1 MKMSRWHLNIS
12 LFLVMVVVFQVF
24 GGTGLAAEP
33 QDATEATRAANA
45 AVLQQLPFG
54 DKQDFEFAQRG
65 FIARPKSLIIT
76 GDKGKV
82 VWDMESYKFIDMDKP
97 APATVNPSLWRN
109 AQLNS
114 IAGLFKVSDRIYQ
127 VRGYDLSNITFIQGD
142 TGWIVF
148 DPLISMETARAAY
161 DLVTENLGKRPVLG
175 VVYSHSHVDHF
186 GGVRGVVSEADVKSG
201 KVRIFA
207 PEGFMEHAI
216 SENVTAGNAM
226 SRRSIYMY
234 GALLARGEKGGV
246 NAGLGQTTSQGTVT
260 LLAPTDIIAKTGQEV
275 KLDGVTMV
283 FQMTP
288 GTEAP
293 AEMNTWFPQFKAL
306 WMAENCTATL
316 HNLYTLRGAEVRDGK
331 KWANYLDEAIDLYG
345 KDAQLVFQAH
355 HWPRWGNDYVVNY
368 MKKTRDAYKYIHDQT
383 VRLMNHGYTST
394 EIAEMLEFPAELNQ
408 LWYLRGYYGT
418 IKHDSKAV
426 YQKYLGWYDANPA
439 NLDPLPPEPAAKKFV
454 EYMGGSAAVIEKARE
469 DFADGNY
476 RWVAQVMNQVV
487 FAEPENKE
495 ARELEANALEQ
506 LGYQAE
512 SGPWRSVY
520 LQGAYELRNGLPA
533 SSGASTASSDIL
545 RAMSPEMLFDYLSV
559 RLNGPKAS
567 GKRIALNFYFPDLK
581 NQYVLTL
588 ENGVLNYAANRQNP
602 AADATITTSKE
613 TLDAILAKQVSINQK
628 MASGEFKVEGN
639 RAALPELFSLLDAF
653 PFWFNIVTP

>member
-1 MKMSRWHLNIS
+1 MTSRKVLR
-12 LFLVMVVVFQVF
+12 FLVMLTLVFVLTSSA
-24 GGTGLAAEP
+24 GVGTAAESK
-33 QDATEATRAANA
+33 DATEATQSANA
-45 AVLQQLPFG
+45 AVLRQLPFA
-54 DKQDFEFAQRG
+54 DQQDFEFAQRG
-65 FIARPKSLIIT
+65 FIARPKSLIIK
-76 GDKGKV
+76 DANGKT
-82 VWDMESYKFIDMDKP
+82 VWDMESYNFIGRNKM
-97 APATVNPSLWRN
+97 APDTINPSLWRI
-109 AQLNS
+109 AQLNT

-127 VRGYDLSNITFIQGD
+127 VRGFDLSNITFIQGD

-148 DPLISMETARAAY
+148 DPLISAEAAKAAY
-161 DLVTENLGKRPVLG
+161 DLVTDNLGKRPVLA

-186 GGVRGVVSEADVKSG
+186 GGVRGVVDEADVRAG
-201 KVRIFA
+201 KVMIFA

-226 SRRSIYMY
+226 SRRAIYMY
-234 GALLARGEKGGV
+234 GALLPRDEKGGV
-246 NAGLGQTTSQGTVT
+246 STGLGQTTSTGTAG
-260 LLAPTDIIAKTGQEV
+260 LLAPTDIITKTGQEV

-345 KDAQLVFQAH
+345 KDAQFVFQAH
-355 HWPRWGNDYVVNY
+355 HWPRWGNAYVVDY
-368 MKKTRDAYKYIHDQT
+368 MQKTRDAYKYIHDQT

-394 EIAEMLEFPAELNQ
+394 EIAEMLEFPAELSQ

-418 IKHDSKAV
+418 VKHDAKAV

-454 EYMGGSAAVIEKARE
+454 EYMGGSAAVIEKARK
-469 DFADGNY
+469 DFAAGNY
-476 RWVAQVMNQVV
+476 RWVTQVMNQVV
-487 FAEPENKE
+487 FADPDNRE
-495 ARELEANALEQ
+495 ARELEADALEQ

-512 SGPWRSVY
+512 SGPWRNAY
-520 LQGAYELRNGLPA
+520 LQGAFELRNGIPKA
-533 SSGASTASSDIL
+533 AGSNTASPDVL
-545 RAMSPEMLFDYLSV
+545 RAMPPEMLFDYLAI

-567 GKRIALNFYFPDLK
+567 GKKLVLNFTFPDLK
-581 NQYVLTL
+581 SRYVLTV
-588 ENGVLNYAANRQNP
+588 ENGVLNYAAGRQSLV
-602 AADATITTSKE
+602 ADASIITTKE
-613 TLDAILAKQVSINQK
+613 NLDSLLTKQASLNQK
-628 MASGEFKVEGN
+628 IASGEFRIDGN
-639 RAALPELFSLLDAF
+639 KEALAELFDLLDTF